1 MVTYIS
7 KLTMNSGDSTFKHG
21 DINLWNI
28 CVCAF
33 IFISIFIHLVLVLY
47 MCLFMYSLHLK
58 RKHCHVSHGK
68 PIHEVDQP

>member
-28 CVCAF
+28 CVCIYIYIYIYSFSFSF
-33 IFISIFIHLVLVLY
+33 IYVSFYVFITFKKKTLP
-47 MCLFMYSLHLK
+47 C
-58 RKHCHVSHGK
+58 
-68 PIHEVDQP
+68 